1 MGYMAASVGVNVHP
15 SSHWQSH
22 GCPGAVQNWPCP
34 LPAAALWIS
43 SPVPSLGNTVELELV
58 RRVWVSQFE
67 GKSIGELAP
76 QSSAMQQRGYKYDSP
91 TLLPPIVVGELVLLA

>member
-1 MGYMAASVGVNVHP
+1 MRSQPELPLRAMSGSMGYMAASVGVNVHP

-76 QSSAMQQRGYKYDSP
+76 PLALH
-91 TLLPPIVVGELVLLA
+91 LL